1 MAITKRTEQQLRTG
15 RPIGA
20 AKRVGSAYQANREAR
35 EPLLGLLLDAAALAA
50 LLYRRSAPKP
60 DEREARAA
68 S

>member
-1 MAITKRTEQQLRTG
+1 MAITNRTEQRRPG

-20 AKRVGSAYQANREAR
+20 PKRAGSAYQANREAL
-35 EPLLGLLLDAAALAA
+35 EPLLRLLLDAAALAT